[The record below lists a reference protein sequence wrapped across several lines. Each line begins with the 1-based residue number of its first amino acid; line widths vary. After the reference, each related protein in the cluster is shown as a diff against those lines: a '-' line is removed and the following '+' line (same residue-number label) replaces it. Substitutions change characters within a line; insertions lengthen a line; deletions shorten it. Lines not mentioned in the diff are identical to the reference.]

1 MTPDKGAEP
10 QCKYSPSAR
19 KARPKA
25 YNTAPKVLLDAPAK
39 RLSFELRYRISQRQ
53 HERRYAMQWIDPDFC
68 DLRLGFEVTAYVYVR

>member
-10 QCKYSPSAR
+10 QRKYSPSAR
-19 KARPKA
+19 KALPKA
-25 YNTAPKVLLDAPAK
+25 CKTDPKVLLDASAK